1 MTKLPDEDYVEI
13 GVRNDPDEPEQLSSH
28 SSNDDRLD
36 AFYEKCVEQGRL
48 FLAFIAGCRL
58 RIFFPASGKHV
69 LPDLTMCV
77 HIFVDFKPYS
87 FHALVRMRCVN
98 YTQDTL

>member
-1 MTKLPDEDYVEI
+1 MTRLPDEDYVDI
-13 GVRNDPDEPEQLSSH
+13 GVRNDPNEPERSSSH
-28 SSNDDRLD
+28 SDRLD
-36 AFYEKCVEQGRL
+36 AFYEKCVEQGQL

-58 RIFFPASGKHV
+58 RISFPASGKHV

-87 FHALVRMRCVN
+87 FHASVRMRCVN